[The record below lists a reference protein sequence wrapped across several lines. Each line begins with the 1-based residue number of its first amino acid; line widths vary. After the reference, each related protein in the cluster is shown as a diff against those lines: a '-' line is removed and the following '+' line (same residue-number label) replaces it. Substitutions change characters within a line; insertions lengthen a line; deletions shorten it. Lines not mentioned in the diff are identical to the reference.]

1 MELGIIMSKLGDD
14 IYRVM
19 RHDIVFGRLDANSK
33 IRLSHL
39 KATYGASI
47 PTLREIL
54 NRLVSEGFVVAEG
67 KRGHIVA
74 PISKEGLKEIAD
86 LRILLEC
93 YALRQSLAEGTTD
106 WEAHVISAHYKLSQ
120 MEKRMQ
126 SGDDSARE
134 AWKQYDWEFHQ
145 ALISACGSTELLQVH
160 GIVFDKYLRYQ
171 MRLLTFRGDVASAEH
186 KALLDAALNRDADTA
201 ESVLRAHING
211 GVAHS
216 LQIFAK

>member
-1 MELGIIMSKLGDD
+1 MI
-14 IYRVM
+14 
-19 RHDIVFGRLDANSK
+19 
-33 IRLSHL
+33 
-39 KATYGASI
+39 
-47 PTLREIL
+47 
-54 NRLVSEGFVVAEG
+54 AEG

-74 PISKEGLKEIAD
+74 PISEDGLKEIAD

-93 YALRQSLAEGTTD
+93 YALRQSLAEGTTE

-126 SGDDSARE
+126 AGDDTARE

-145 ALISACGSTELLQVH
+145 ALISACGSSELLQIH

-171 MRLLTFRGDVASAEH
+171 MRLLTFRGAVASAEH
-186 KALLDAALNRDADTA
+186 KTLLDAALNRDADAA
-201 ESVLRAHING
+201 EAALRAHING

-216 LQIFAK
+216 LQIFSN